1 MLDRDMVPPSLPPL
15 RVHQNCGSDNE
26 SLSQTT
32 ICSTSLEYVCPH
44 ETDDSSTVEWAGRG
58 MKKEK

>member
-1 MLDRDMVPPSLPPL
+1 MPDREMVFPSRPPL
-15 RVHQNCGSDNE
+15 RVHQNCGSYTE
-26 SLSQTT
+26 SLSQTV
-32 ICSTSLEYVCPH
+32 ICSASLEYVCPH